1 MLLLIIFPTVCQLS
15 IKPLKRAQKMKL
27 LGWMHN
33 KFWQS
38 GIESVKDF
46 TIANPCMCLT
56 LQKPVDDEDI
66 YLKPGFGF
74 TTVQSDSRNYEQSS
88 LGVEANNVLEKC
100 GDLSNSSDIFHGFL
114 TIGTL
119 GSEPATPTFSL
130 AFENMIELPDEV
142 TEDDLKLINY
152 ELEKFLEAET
162 KEDRCDQ
169 SPGRTSHASII
180 TLAGKHMEETK
191 DENDGKTTCPL
202 QGYLFGSTIE
212 LPDKMIDMRKETPS
226 SPELFQDTIA
236 ENESFKLNIEKK
248 KALVKHSNKSALTFV
263 KKMLKKLC
271 TSSHGSSTYDSGDS
285 HSTKKKLQKV
295 LRKLNRK
302 IHPETSTAMDECQ
315 KSQKYIFE
323 NVSFDNFNNDSVM
336 NRVEDGITYCQEF
349 ISKEEM
355 CYWKTNLGLPLYG
368 IDTNVSSANRGH
380 WIKTDAEYLVLEL

>member
-1 MLLLIIFPTVCQLS
+1 
-15 IKPLKRAQKMKL
+15 MKL

-46 TIANPCMCLT
+46 TIANPCMCLS
-56 LQKPVDDEDI
+56 LQTPVDDEDI
-66 YLKPGFGF
+66 YMKPGFSCR
-74 TTVQSDSRNYEQSS
+74 TVQPHRQDYGQSS
-88 LGVEANNVLEKC
+88 FGVSANNVLEKC
-100 GDLSNSSDIFHGFL
+100 GELSNSSDIFHGFL

-162 KEDRCDQ
+162 KEDCCDQ

-180 TLAGKHMEETK
+180 TLAGKHTEVTE
-191 DENDGKTTCPL
+191 DENDGKTLTCPL

-212 LPDKMIDMRKETPS
+212 LPDKMIDMRKEKLS
-226 SPELFQDTIA
+226 SPELFQGTITA
-236 ENESFKLNIEKK
+236 NESSKLSIETKEV
-248 KALVKHSNKSALTFV
+248 LVKHSNKSALSFV
-263 KKMLKKLC
+263 KKMLKKLR
-271 TSSHGSSTYDSGDS
+271 TSSHGSSTYESGDPY
-285 HSTKKKLQKV
+285 STKKKLQKV
-295 LRKLNRK
+295 LRRFHRK
-302 IHPETSTAMDECQ
+302 IHPETSTVTDECQ
-315 KSQKYIFE
+315 KSQKYIFK
-323 NVSFDNFNNDSVM
+323 NASFDNFNNGRVM
-336 NRVEDGITYCQEF
+336 NGAEDQITYCQEF
-349 ISKEEM
+349 IPKEEM

-368 IDTNVSSANRGH
+368 VETNVSSANRGH

>member
-1 MLLLIIFPTVCQLS
+1 
-15 IKPLKRAQKMKL
+15 MKL

-285 HSTKKKLQKV
+285 HSTKKKLQK
-295 LRKLNRK
+295 
-302 IHPETSTAMDECQ
+302 
-315 KSQKYIFE
+315 KYFHVI
-323 NVSFDNFNNDSVM
+323 SKHDNFDWEMGGTSSSTLELVH
-336 NRVEDGITYCQEF
+336 ITW
-349 ISKEEM
+349 
-355 CYWKTNLGLPLYG
+355 CY
-368 IDTNVSSANRGH
+368 VSSIEKYTLKPLLLWMNAKSPKNTSLRMCLS
-380 WIKTDAEYLVLEL
+380 ITSIMIV